1 MPKKLKVAQV
11 EAQSGP
17 GLLDRYD
24 ISGPLNAKLYALQ
37 KRSNEI
43 SRITYI
49 TNTRTGEIT
58 SAIVE
63 YYHRSQKKKNNS
75 DQKK

>member
-1 MPKKLKVAQV
+1 MMKMPKKLKVAQV

-58 SAIVE
+58 CLLYTSPSP
-63 YYHRSQKKKNNS
+63 RDS
-75 DQKK
+75 